1 MCCRVLQQLQITI
14 EQSLTRYR
22 DIDASNF
29 CEWLRRWWLP
39 ECLWSTGHRMVD
51 AEIDNEFPRAVGL
64 FLPERD
70 EVAVAGRLF
79 VFDVCLELP
88 WSSGETEI
96 TRGGHA
102 RERRLPREQRMLVR
116 GRHGM
121 FVHPL
126 L

>member
-1 MCCRVLQQLQITI
+1 
-14 EQSLTRYR
+14 
-22 DIDASNF
+22 
-29 CEWLRRWWLP
+29 
-39 ECLWSTGHRMVD
+39 MVD

-88 WSSGETEI
+88 WSSCETEI
-96 TRGGHA
+96 ARGGHA

-116 GRHGM
+116 GWHGM

-126 L
+126 LTVYSGGPKQKSVVSDELEKRI